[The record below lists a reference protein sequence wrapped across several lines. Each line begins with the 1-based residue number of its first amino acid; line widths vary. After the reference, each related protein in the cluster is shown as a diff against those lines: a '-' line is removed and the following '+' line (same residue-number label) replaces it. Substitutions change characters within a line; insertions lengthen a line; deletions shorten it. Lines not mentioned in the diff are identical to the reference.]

1 MSVHPTAVVASG
13 ATLAA
18 SVEVGPFSVIGA
30 QVVLGAGCRIGAHAV
45 VEGDTTLG
53 EGCEVGHHAV
63 LGGLAQYRQDNRP
76 GTLRLGRHNRVRELA
91 TINAGAEGR
100 CTKLGDDNLLMA
112 YTHVGHDCQL
122 GSGNELA
129 NGVQLAGHVELGDH
143 VTVGGLAA
151 LHQYVR
157 VGDHAMIGGGA
168 MVAQDVP
175 PFCQASGDRARVY
188 GINVVGLRRAGFD
201 GQARENIAQ
210 AVQLLFGASTLQVG
224 IEQVRA
230 RYGDSAAVE
239 NLLTFAEG
247 GQRGLCRLV
256 W

>member
-1 MSVHPTAVVASG
+1 MSVHPTAVVALG
-13 ATLAA
+13 ANLGEG
-18 SVEVGPFSVIGA
+18 VEVGPFTVIGP
-30 QVVLGAGCRIGAHAV
+30 QVVLGAGCRLGAHVV
-45 VEGDTTLG
+45 VEGDTVLG

-63 LGGLAQYRQDNRP
+63 LGGLAQWREVNAP

-112 YTHVGHDCQL
+112 YTHVAHDCQL
-122 GSGNELA
+122 GNGNELA

-188 GINVVGLRRAGFD
+188 GVNVVGLRRAGFD
-201 GQARENIAQ
+201 SETRERIVQALQ
-210 AVQLLFGASTLQVG
+210 MLFSASTLQAG

-230 RYGDSAAVE
+230 CHGGSTTVE

-247 GQRGLCRLV
+247 GQRGLCRFV
-256 W
+256 G